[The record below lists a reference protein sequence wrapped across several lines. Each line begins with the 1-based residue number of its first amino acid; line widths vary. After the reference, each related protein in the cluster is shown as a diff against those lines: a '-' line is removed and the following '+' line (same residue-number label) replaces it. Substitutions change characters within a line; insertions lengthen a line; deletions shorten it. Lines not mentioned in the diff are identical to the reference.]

1 VEGLGMVMM
10 HALLGAGDNR
20 RVMMIA
26 VVAQWGVFL
35 PLAYLAG
42 PVLGFG
48 LLVIWILQVGYR
60 AAMAGVFT
68 AYWVKRKWAR
78 IRV

>member
-1 VEGLGMVMM
+1 M
-10 HALLGAGDNR
+10 HALLGAGDTR
-20 RVMMIA
+20 RVMKIA
-26 VVAQWGVFL
+26 VLAQWGAFL

-48 LLVIWILQVGYR
+48 LTFIWSMQVGYR

-68 AYWVKRKWAR
+68 LLWVRRDWAR
-78 IRV
+78 IAV